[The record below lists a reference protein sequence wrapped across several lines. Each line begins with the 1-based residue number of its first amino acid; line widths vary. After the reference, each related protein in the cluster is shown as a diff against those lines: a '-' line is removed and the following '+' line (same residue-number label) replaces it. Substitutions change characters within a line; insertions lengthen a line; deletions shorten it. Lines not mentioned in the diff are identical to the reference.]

1 MKTSLIV
8 LILLIVMILLVGC
21 GDGSSG
27 ISGDS
32 AYGVSPYASGSDAP
46 QKAKMTGTGHETVC
60 Y

>member
-1 MKTSLIV
+1 
-8 LILLIVMILLVGC
+8 MILLVGC